1 MMAEMPGRYS
11 GERSGG
17 TDLAAK
23 TALMHAVAVALLLA
37 GLLLRFGALC
47 PDDVTRAEA
56 ATIRAASSA
65 FEPSYLAYPKV
76 GQGDDHDCHHQLY
89 HARFAA
95 LTATAFPFAIDI
107 SSLAESPSTQPDR
120 PRAFIVR
127 ATPRA
132 PPARHIVLCVQL
144 I

>member
-1 MMAEMPGRYS
+1 MMAEMLGRYS

-17 TDLAAK
+17 RDLAAK
-23 TALMHAVAVALLLA
+23 TVLMHAVAVALLLA

-56 ATIRAASSA
+56 ATVRAASSVI
-65 FEPSYLAYPKV
+65 EPSYLAHPNA
-76 GQGDDHDCHHQLY
+76 GHGDDHECHHQPY

-95 LTATAFPFAIDI
+95 LMAAVFPFAIGV
-107 SSLAESPSTQPDR
+107 SGLAESSSRLPDR
-120 PRAFIVR
+120 PRVFIVR

>member
-17 TDLAAK
+17 LDLAAK
-23 TALMHAVAVALLLA
+23 TVLMHAVAVALLMA

-47 PDDVTRAEA
+47 PDDVTRNDA
-56 ATIRAASSA
+56 ATVRAASSA
-65 FEPSYLAYPKV
+65 FEPSYLAHPNA
-76 GQGDDHDCHHQLY
+76 GHGDDHDCHHQPY

-107 SSLAESPSTQPDR
+107 SSLAESPSKQPDR
-120 PRAFIVR
+120 PRVFIVR

-132 PPARHIVLCVQL
+132 PPARHIVFCVQL